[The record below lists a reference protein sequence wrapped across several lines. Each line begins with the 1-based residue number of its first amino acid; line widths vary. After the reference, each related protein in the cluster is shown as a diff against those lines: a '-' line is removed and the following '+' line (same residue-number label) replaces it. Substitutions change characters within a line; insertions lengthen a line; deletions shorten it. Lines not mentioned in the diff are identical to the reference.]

1 MSSEGT
7 KHFNSGLAPWLRGLL
22 ALIFGVSVNLCFEP
36 FNLGFLAYFALI
48 PAQLLVMQRRDR
60 GVFWIG
66 TLFGFGY
73 FSGTFW
79 FLNHIFPGCGFLVAL
94 IWAAQPGIWL
104 WLMSKLRHQLT
115 FPDPLKEVANAE
127 LPKRFLTL
135 KKSLLLAFASACIW
149 ATLEWTRSWIFTGLP
164 WNSLEVSQIYTLNI
178 LSNVSFI
185 GPTGLCFL
193 ITLLNTSIAVAIE
206 QALLIRKA
214 QKITPQA
221 MYSSS
226 KRFIVLPAAALA
238 LLIISSLVAKKLTP
252 TNQTDSSLRVA
263 LIQGNFEPYYQG
275 LNQEQYAFHMN
286 TYRTLSME
294 ALKQKPD
301 LLFWPETPLP
311 SSWHYD
317 ANFPN
322 LVKQI
327 SSSRN
332 TPLIF
337 GTGFKEVD
345 ALAPEKTYHFNSA
358 LVTDSVGQI
367 AARYDKMHIVPYG
380 EFMPF
385 RYLMSESLYKAVD
398 KLRGMGTSLSP
409 GRIHKVFDLPRG
421 SRIGVNICFDDIF
434 SDTSRGFALNGANI
448 LSTITN
454 DSWFHQSA
462 GGAQHTAQSILRA
475 VETGL
480 PLIRCGN
487 TSESM
492 VVLPDGS
499 IPHILLNPEDQSRF
513 SRGSL
518 IADVPF
524 TIDPKPTFY
533 LKHPF
538 LSPTILSILS
548 FSILFYLLLQYVKR
562 KQLLLQKA
570 LNSSES

>member
-1 MSSEGT
+1 MNT
-7 KHFNSGLAPWLRGLL
+7 KVPKHFNSGLTPWLRGLL
-22 ALIFGVSVNLCFEP
+22 ALVFGLSVNLCFEP
-36 FNLGFLAYFALI
+36 FNLGFLAWFALI
-48 PAQLLVMQRRDR
+48 PAQLLVIQRRDR

-66 TLFGFGY
+66 SLFGFGY
-73 FSGTFW
+73 FSGSFW

-94 IWAAQPGIWL
+94 IWATQPGIWL

-115 FPDPLKEVANAE
+115 FPDPLKEVANA
-127 LPKRFLTL
+127 KISQKFLDL
-135 KKSLLLAFASACIW
+135 KKSLLLSLASACLW
-149 ATLEWTRSWIFTGLP
+149 ATLEWSRSWLFTGLP
-164 WNSLEVSQIYTLNI
+164 WNGLEVSQIYNLAI
-178 LSNVSFI
+178 LKNVSFL

-193 ITLLNTSIAVAIE
+193 ITFMNTSIAVALE
-206 QALLIRKA
+206 QILLISKS
-214 QKITPQA
+214 QKLIPQA
-221 MYSSS
+221 IYP
-226 KRFIVLPAAALA
+226 KPVRFVILPISAVL
-238 LLIISSLVAKKLTP
+238 LLITSTLVSDKLKAE
-252 TNQTDSSLRVA
+252 NQADSNLRVA
-263 LIQGNFEPYYQG
+263 LIQGNFDPYYQG

-286 TYRTLSME
+286 TYRKLSMQ
-294 ALKQKPD
+294 ALEQNPD

-317 ANFPN
+317 VNFPN

-332 TPLIF
+332 TPMIF
-337 GTGFKEVD
+337 GTGFREVD
-345 ALAPEKTYHFNSA
+345 PLDPSKNYHFNSA
-358 LVTDSVGQI
+358 LATNSDGQVTT
-367 AARYDKMHIVPYG
+367 RYDKIHTVPYG

-385 RYLMSESLYKAVD
+385 RYLMSESLYTKVD
-398 KLRGMGTSLSP
+398 KLRGMGTSLSS
-409 GRIHKVFDLPRG
+409 GRIHQVFDLPQK

-462 GGAQHTAQSILRA
+462 GGAQHTAQSVLRA

-492 VVLPDGS
+492 VILPDGS
-499 IPHILLNPEDQSRF
+499 IPHILLNPKDQSRF
-513 SRGSL
+513 SRGHL

-524 TIDPKPTFY
+524 TIDPNPTFY

-538 LSPTILSILS
+538 LSPSILS
-548 FSILFYLLLQYVKR
+548 LISFLILFYLLLQYMKR
-562 KQLLLQKA
+562 KKIFLQKA
-570 LNSSES
+570 LNNSES